1 MSANEITGVKKQPTD
16 ADKQGNRGKASAKGG
31 GGENRKG
38 MNGHETMEASAKAER
53 RIPVTPAAARQ
64 R

>member
-31 GGENRKG
+31 GENRKG
-38 MNGHETMEASAKAER
+38 VNGHETMEASAKAER
-53 RIPVTPAAARQ
+53 RIPVTPAAAR
-64 R
+64 RR